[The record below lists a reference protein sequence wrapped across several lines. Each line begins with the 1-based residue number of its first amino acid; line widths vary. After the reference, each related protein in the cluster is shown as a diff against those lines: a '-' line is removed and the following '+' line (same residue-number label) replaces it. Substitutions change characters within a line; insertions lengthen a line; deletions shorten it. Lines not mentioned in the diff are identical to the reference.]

1 MPYDTQT
8 AEDAIRQR
16 SYFIWE
22 REGRPFGKEQE
33 HWIRAKAELEAE
45 LEAAVKTAPS
55 EENPASFVMPRP
67 PISSP
72 PSRSEAVK
80 IDPIKERRYG

>member
-22 REGRPFGKEQE
+22 REGRPIGKEQE

-45 LEAAVKTAPS
+45 LEATIKAARTRASRGSRWTVATPS
-55 EENPASFVMPRP
+55 TWSRAPRP
-67 PISSP
+67 W
-72 PSRSEAVK
+72 
-80 IDPIKERRYG
+80 